1 MQGMRA
7 ATQAAEAADGAP
19 DGQSVRGA
27 SARQNA
33 AAPSAQPNARSG
45 ARTPA
50 ATAGGVPGQ
59 LATTAGPR
67 LSHPAHKPGPLARAK
82 DLLRTAHLW
91 LGLVFGSVFVVLG
104 LTGAAIA
111 WLHEIDFALNPDLM
125 QVAPPAGMR
134 AGAPLPATP
143 AMVQAVHERLL
154 NDPAYGKAAQII
166 FPEAAGE
173 VAVAW
178 YKLRPEGAYSLQQ
191 FRQVMVDP
199 ATLRVTGERVWG
211 ELGFSRQ
218 LLMPTLFH
226 LHRYLVAGETGKTLI
241 AASGLVMLVVALSGL
256 FVWWPKATR
265 SAWRMALTVR
275 HGGSWPRFNF
285 SLHRAAGF
293 FAVPV
298 LLVLGF
304 SGAHFNQPAWIAP
317 VINAVAPLP
326 PAGKAVNRSARSL
339 PQIAP
344 AEAVRAAQAAIPQG
358 RVSRLS
364 LPAKADAPYEV
375 RLRQPGE
382 LREGDGATR
391 VSIDA
396 RDGRV
401 LKVVDPLRPQG
412 GEAVVN
418 WLFPLHSGEA
428 FGTAGRVFIS
438 AFGLMPLVF
447 FVTGLFIWS
456 KRRHAKRKG
465 LR

>member
-1 MQGMRA
+1 MSAAKDAAEVARGGPQAAVAPAPRRA
-7 ATQAAEAADGAP
+7 A
-19 DGQSVRGA
+19 
-27 SARQNA
+27 
-33 AAPSAQPNARSG
+33 
-45 ARTPA
+45 
-50 ATAGGVPGQ
+50 
-59 LATTAGPR
+59 
-67 LSHPAHKPGPLARAK
+67 HPARKPGRLARAK
-82 DLLRTAHLW
+82 DLLRTVHLW

-111 WLHEIDFALNPDLM
+111 WLHEIDHTLNADLM
-125 QVAPPAGMR
+125 RVAPPPGMQ
-134 AGAPLPATP
+134 AGAPLPVTP

-154 NDPAYGKAAQII
+154 NDPAYGKATQII
-166 FPEAAGE
+166 FPGEAGE

-178 YKLRPEGAYSLQQ
+178 YKLRPEGTYCLQQ

-199 ATLRVTGERVWG
+199 FTLRVTGERVWG

-226 LHRYLVAGETGKTLI
+226 LHRYLVAGETGKMLI
-241 AASGLVMLVVALSGL
+241 ATSGVAMLGVALSGL

-326 PAGKAVNRSARSL
+326 PAGKAVNRSDKSL
-339 PQIAP
+339 PLIAP
-344 AEAVRAAQAAIPQG
+344 ADAVRAAQAAIPQG

-391 VSIDA
+391 VSIDS
-396 RDGRV
+396 RSGDV
-401 LKVVDPLRPQG
+401 LKMADPLRPQG

-428 FGTAGRVFIS
+428 FGTAGRAFIS
-438 AFGLMPLVF
+438 VFGLMPLVF
-447 FVTGLFIWS
+447 FATGLVIWS
-456 KRRHAKRKG
+456 KRRRAKHKG
-465 LR
+465 RH

>member
-1 MQGMRA
+1 MSAAKDAAVAARGGPQAVIAPAPRRA
-7 ATQAAEAADGAP
+7 A
-19 DGQSVRGA
+19 
-27 SARQNA
+27 
-33 AAPSAQPNARSG
+33 
-45 ARTPA
+45 
-50 ATAGGVPGQ
+50 
-59 LATTAGPR
+59 
-67 LSHPAHKPGPLARAK
+67 HPVHKPGRLARAK
-82 DLLRTAHLW
+82 DLLRTVHLW

-111 WLHEIDFALNPDLM
+111 WLHEIDHTLNADLM
-125 QVAPPAGMR
+125 QVAPPPGMQ
-134 AGAPLPATP
+134 AGAPMPATP

-154 NDPAYGKAAQII
+154 NDPSYGKATQII
-166 FPEAAGE
+166 FPGEAGE

-199 ATLRVTGERVWG
+199 FTLRVTGGRVWG

-241 AASGLVMLVVALSGL
+241 AASGVVMLVVALSGL

-304 SGAHFNQPAWIAP
+304 SGTHFNQPAWIAP

-326 PAGKAVNRSARSL
+326 TAGKAVNRSDKSL
-339 PQIAP
+339 PLIAP
-344 AEAVRAAQAAIPQG
+344 ADAVSAAQAAIPQG

-364 LPAKADAPYEV
+364 LPAKGDAPYEV

-391 VSIDA
+391 VSIDS
-396 RDGRV
+396 RSGRV

-428 FGTAGRVFIS
+428 FGTAGRIFIS
-438 AFGLMPLVF
+438 VFGLMPLVF
-447 FVTGLFIWS
+447 FVTGLVIWS
-456 KRRHAKRKG
+456 KRRRAKHKG
-465 LR
+465 RH